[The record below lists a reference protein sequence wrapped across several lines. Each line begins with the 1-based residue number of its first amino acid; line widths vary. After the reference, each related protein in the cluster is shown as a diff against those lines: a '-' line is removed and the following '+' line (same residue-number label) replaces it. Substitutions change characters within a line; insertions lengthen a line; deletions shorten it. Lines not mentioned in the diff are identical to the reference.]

1 MARTRPRVQIPQ
13 APLRTALK
21 LRWQSTRLKPGRVQ
35 VRRLREPRGCSSMAE
50 PHPSKV
56 RTGVRFPV
64 AARSASSTMA
74 LHLALN
80 QEVLGSNP
88 RGRTSAAAH
97 GCGPAFVPRAVRV
110 GTGRRPRPG
119 RPTAGV
125 TALRPPDVRV
135 RVPVWTPRRYAR
147 LRLRLCNPER
157 VGSAPT
163 GGSGGEWGNGSL
175 RAFEALRCASE
186 SRFPSSGPCSSMAEH
201 VLGKDEAAG
210 SVPAGGSLGRA
221 TSFRHR
227 VSGFESQGGHSWK
240 VNRRGAGPGC

>member
-135 RVPVWTPRRYAR
+135 RVPAWTPGRYAQ
-147 LRLRLCNPER
+147 LRLRLCNPEWSGR
-157 VGSAPT
+157 HRLAAPV
-163 GGSGGEWGNGSL
+163 GNGVTAACAPL
-175 RAFEALRCASE
+175 KRCDARPNRASPAQAPVAQWQSAFSVRTRPQDRYLPGARC
-186 SRFPSSGPCSSMAEH
+186 
-201 VLGKDEAAG
+201 
-210 SVPAGGSLGRA
+210 
-221 TSFRHR
+221 
-227 VSGFESQGGHSWK
+227 
-240 VNRRGAGPGC
+240 